1 MLAIVLPNAELMDS
15 FKFYEFFEYIFT
27 LSFGPFLYFFC
38 LSFLGE
44 SKFGNPINYL
54 VHFLPVVSYSFIIF
68 LGFINHGVIVEIPI
82 WVPLLHLQSYTIWL
96 VIRVY
101 NSKKN
106 QESVNERTINL
117 LGTLSFTLIL
127 VHVLQ
132 WVRYFYSDFELFEF
146 LIPLSSFLI
155 FYLFILSVFAKKE
168 TLIPFK
174 KKAKS
179 FFPNSDLSHE
189 SERLDKFIRENKM
202 YRNQGLTIDLLSD
215 RIGLPSYKVS
225 YLINNVY
232 ELGFNDF
239 INEFRID
246 EAKKLLNS
254 PEYDRYTIEAIS
266 HDVGFNSRSTFYAA
280 FKKITG
286 MTPSVYKDKVCSNL

>member
-1 MLAIVLPNAELMDS
+1 MTSILYSLSILGIGQSLFLAVYFYLKRKIDRTYLLLASLCLLVSTIMLAIVLPNAELMDS

-117 LGTLSFTLIL
+117 L
-127 VHVLQ
+127 
-132 WVRYFYSDFELFEF
+132 
-146 LIPLSSFLI
+146 
-155 FYLFILSVFAKKE
+155 
-168 TLIPFK
+168 
-174 KKAKS
+174 
-179 FFPNSDLSHE
+179 
-189 SERLDKFIRENKM
+189 
-202 YRNQGLTIDLLSD
+202 
-215 RIGLPSYKVS
+215 
-225 YLINNVY
+225 
-232 ELGFNDF
+232 
-239 INEFRID
+239 
-246 EAKKLLNS
+246 
-254 PEYDRYTIEAIS
+254 
-266 HDVGFNSRSTFYAA
+266 
-280 FKKITG
+280 
-286 MTPSVYKDKVCSNL
+286 